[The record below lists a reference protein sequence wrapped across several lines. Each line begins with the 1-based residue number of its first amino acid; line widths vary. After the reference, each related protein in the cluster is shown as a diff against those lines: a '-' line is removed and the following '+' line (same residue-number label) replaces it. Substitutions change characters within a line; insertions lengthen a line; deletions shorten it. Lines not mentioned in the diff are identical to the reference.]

1 MIHPKILNKPL
12 YAYIK
17 KGKIIYIGF
26 ESLLGEECEGL
37 LREIVEYLKGRRKSF
52 SFEPDL
58 SLYPNKV
65 RLVLEYIYKNLG
77 FGKVMTYGEI
87 AKVLNLHPRF
97 VGYALSKNRHLIL
110 IPCHRVISKNGL
122 GGFSAGLDI
131 KRFLLSVEGINIFP
145 SLYP

>member
-1 MIHPKILNKPL
+1 M
-12 YAYIK
+12 
-17 KGKIIYIGF
+17 
-26 ESLLGEECEGL
+26 
-37 LREIVEYLKGRRKSF
+37 KGRRKSF

>member
-1 MIHPKILNKPL
+1 MPHPKILNKPL
-12 YAYIK
+12 YAYTK
-17 KGKIIYIGF
+17 NGKIIYIGF
-26 ESLLGEECEGL
+26 EMYGGEMCEGL
-37 LREIVEYLKGRRKSF
+37 LEEIGEYLEGRRRSF

-58 SLYPNKV
+58 SVYPMKV
-65 RLVLEYIYKNLG
+65 RVVLEYIYKNLR
-77 FGKVMTYGEI
+77 FGEVITYGEI
-87 AKVLNLHPRF
+87 ARVLDLHPRF

-131 KRFLLSVEGINIFP
+131 KRFLLRVEGIKIYP